1 MVIMLSTIV
10 LLIGIYFIY
19 ILAIYMKR
27 LQHPTLFLS
36 WLLGCFY
43 FIYLPFFIIILA
55 GGYDIP
61 EFHGAMGQW
70 SSLKISEID
79 SIFACLIIA
88 LLLLSLL
95 ITAHII
101 FFRYPKQTLPNN
113 FEINYKSLKKIY
125 LITLSLVVLVWVIKI
140 YSAGG
145 LIPYFFQ
152 HWYSRGFE
160 GIENNSSYLLIIERL
175 FEAIYIAFCSIV
187 ALVIYD
193 SIKNKN
199 YNYWLLISA
208 ILTLLLGVLMSGN
221 RIHLILIGLY
231 VAPAVFIYNRKILFP
246 IGILTPVVIILGSYW
261 ANIRGFTDKGE
272 GIEIY
277 TDRLLNGEVDF
288 LTPILEI
295 FEGANILALIEIIKN
310 VGNKFD
316 VVLGESY
323 LKAITWLIPRSVW
336 PEKPL
341 SATQA
346 VADIIE
352 PDGNGWS
359 VSFTQFGEIYYNFGI
374 ASFVI
379 LPVATILLLAI
390 SNYFN
395 NHYYSSPLKVI
406 SGSLLIFWMARSIF
420 SDNLVLLFFTFFI
433 IWTFKLEK
441 NLYHTTSSS

>member
-1 MVIMLSTIV
+1 
-10 LLIGIYFIY
+10 
-19 ILAIYMKR
+19 
-27 LQHPTLFLS
+27 
-36 WLLGCFY
+36 
-43 FIYLPFFIIILA
+43 
-55 GGYDIP
+55 
-61 EFHGAMGQW
+61 
-70 SSLKISEID
+70 
-79 SIFACLIIA
+79 
-88 LLLLSLL
+88 
-95 ITAHII
+95 
-101 FFRYPKQTLPNN
+101 
-113 FEINYKSLKKIY
+113 
-125 LITLSLVVLVWVIKI
+125 
-140 YSAGG
+140 
-145 LIPYFFQ
+145 
-152 HWYSRGFE
+152 
-160 GIENNSSYLLIIERL
+160 
-175 FEAIYIAFCSIV
+175 
-187 ALVIYD
+187 
-193 SIKNKN
+193 
-199 YNYWLLISA
+199 
-208 ILTLLLGVLMSGN
+208 MSGN